1 MQMPPQTQQVAP
13 WQQSDVQEWLQRQQS
28 ARQHWFLAQ
37 ASTPTLPPPST
48 TPAPAQLIR
57 HDPTPPAAP
66 ASNAN
71 MQLANPSIA
80 ITTTQTTTERYKG
93 EHAGG
98 TARAEAARTGSQA
111 LTRFEQTVQTLLRH
125 VGNCPSGH
133 PWYVTDNGYLCAE
146 GWHFVYHTDIDK
158 AFQQPGW
165 RPPVVHC
172 NLPAG
177 ADPEADATGF
187 LVAIHPPPI
196 DYWQP
201 MHRAHAAMMMT
212 MKMQGYGWGGET
224 EKAKVSSKCECFDRL
239 GMPTNHDSMRRLR
252 QAGFRPELSSHGK
265 IRG

>member
-1 MQMPPQTQQVAP
+1 
-13 WQQSDVQEWLQRQQS
+13 
-28 ARQHWFLAQ
+28 
-37 ASTPTLPPPST
+37 
-48 TPAPAQLIR
+48 
-57 HDPTPPAAP
+57 
-66 ASNAN
+66 